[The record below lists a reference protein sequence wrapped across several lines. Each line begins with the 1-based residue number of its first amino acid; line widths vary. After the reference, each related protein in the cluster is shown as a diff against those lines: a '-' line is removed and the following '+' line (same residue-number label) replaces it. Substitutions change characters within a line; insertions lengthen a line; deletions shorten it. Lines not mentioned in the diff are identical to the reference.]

1 MITWTAVGVFVVIG
15 GGLLAMIRRG
25 FELKQNLHEQRKS
38 ERAATKAAIESHFL
52 VPRLAE
58 LVVQITT
65 AIAPYDPG
73 NEDQDEY
80 QYRVLLQLEK
90 ATQISDIDEVTQL
103 HSDYADISELEKS
116 MGRWG
121 KREAWAALFALPG
134 VAYWAF
140 VLSWS
145 DMPES
150 ETLQFMAGI
159 LALTALITFGF
170 CRLQERRVGDLL
182 VDLYQ
187 NYEITTNDD

>member
-1 MITWTAVGVFVVIG
+1 
-15 GGLLAMIRRG
+15 MIRRG
-25 FELKQNLHEQRKS
+25 FELKQNLHDQRKS
-38 ERAATKAAIESHFL
+38 ERAATKAAIESNFL

-65 AIAPYDPG
+65 AIAPYEPE
-73 NEDQDEY
+73 NEDQEEY
-80 QYRVLLQLEK
+80 EYRVRLQLEK
-90 ATQISDIDEVTQL
+90 ATQISDVDEVTKL
-103 HSDYADISELEKS
+103 HSDYADISDLEKL

-121 KREAWAALFALPG
+121 KREAWAAMFSLPG
-134 VAYWAF
+134 LAYWAL

-150 ETLQFMAGI
+150 ETLQLVAGI
-159 LALTALITFGF
+159 LALTALIAFGF

-187 NYEITTNDD
+187 KYEIPTNED